1 MITTTNQLKVSLQNT
16 SYPLKQTQT
25 TAAKNM
31 DKTQLEFPTPIESTR
46 LILRY
51 YQPGDGKWYY
61 TMSLK
66 NRQHLMQFE
75 ADNVAANIASEG
87 EAELLLQDLSSEWA
101 RGNCFFIGAF
111 NKATGDFVA
120 QVYVGKIDRKLPE
133 FEIGYFADV
142 DHEGQGDVTEAVR
155 ATLAVLFEQ
164 LNAHRV
170 RLGVSD
176 TNLRSIR
183 VAERCGMVRE
193 GHLRENRRAP
203 DGTYTSSF
211 IYGQLKAEFQ
221 SLLKS

>member
-1 MITTTNQLKVSLQNT
+1 MQNT

-31 DKTQLEFPTPIESTR
+31 DKTHLEFPTPFESTR
-46 LILRY
+46 LILRC

-61 TMSLK
+61 AMSVR
-66 NRQHLMQFE
+66 NHQHLLQYE
-75 ADNVAANIASEG
+75 ADNVAANIASEDAA
-87 EAELLLQDLSSEWA
+87 EALVQDLSDEFTK
-101 RGNCFFIGAF
+101 GNCFFIGAF
-111 NKATGDFVA
+111 DKLSGDFVA
-120 QVYVGKIDRKLPE
+120 QVYVGIADRSLPE

-142 DHEGQGDVTEAVR
+142 DHEGQGYVTEAVR
-155 ATLAVLFEQ
+155 ATLAVLFER

-170 RLGVSD
+170 RLGCSD

-221 SLLKS
+221 SLSIS